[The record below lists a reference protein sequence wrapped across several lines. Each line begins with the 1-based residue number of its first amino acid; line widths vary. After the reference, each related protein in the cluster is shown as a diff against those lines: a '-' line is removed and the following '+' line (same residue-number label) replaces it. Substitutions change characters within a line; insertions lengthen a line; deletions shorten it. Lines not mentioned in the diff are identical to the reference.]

1 MTARHCPNR
10 RFFARSWLIALLAG
24 VVCGLVT
31 NMSDAQTPRGRSG
44 RSSYRNRLARP
55 VVSPYINLNRPF
67 GDPAVDYFTLSRP
80 PLDLQ
85 ANQFRQQQN
94 LQNLRQEVDDEMLG
108 GVGRQQ
114 RVLPRTGHAAGY
126 LNYSHYYS
134 NLQGPPQSLGGQGGG
149 GGAARR

>member
-1 MTARHCPNR
+1 MSVNR
-10 RFFARSWLIALLAG
+10 LLRMRCWLWLGLLMAVSDG
-24 VVCGLVT
+24 AAKLA
-31 NMSDAQTPRGRSG
+31 DAQAPRGRSG

-55 VVSPYINLNRPF
+55 VVSPYLNLNRPF

-94 LQNLRQEVDDEMLG
+94 LQNLRQEVRADEEMLG
-108 GVGRQQ
+108 GFGRQQ

-126 LNYSHYYS
+126 LNYSHYYQ
-134 NLQGPPQSLGGQGGG
+134 NLQGPPQTLGGQGGG
-149 GGAARR
+149 SRR

>member
-10 RFFARSWLIALLAG
+10 RFFARSWMIVPLVG
-24 VVCGLVT
+24 VAWGLVT
-31 NMSDAQTPRGRSG
+31 GVSDAQAPRGRSG

-55 VVSPYINLNRPF
+55 VVSPYINLNRPL

-85 ANQFRQQQN
+85 AGQFRQQQN
-94 LQNLRQEVDDEMLG
+94 LQNLRQEVDNEMLG
-108 GVGRQQ
+108 GVGRSQ
-114 RVLPRTGHAAGY
+114 RALPQTGHAAGY

-134 NLQGPPQSLGGQGGG
+134 SLQGPPQSLGGQGGG
-149 GGAARR
+149 GRAARR

>member
-1 MTARHCPNR
+1 MLARHCPNC
-10 RFFARSWLIALLAG
+10 RFLARSWVIVLLLG
-24 VVCGLVT
+24 VFCGLVT
-31 NMSDAQTPRGRSG
+31 GVSDAQTPRGRSG

-55 VVSPYINLNRPF
+55 VVSPYMNLTRPF

-94 LQNLRQEVDDEMLG
+94 LQNLRQEVDAEVLG
-108 GVGRQQ
+108 GVGRGQ
-114 RVLPRTGHAAGY
+114 RMLPQTGHAAGY

-134 NLQGPPQSLGGQGGG
+134 SLQGPPQSLGGQSGGG
-149 GGAARR
+149 RAAGR